1 MRAGKL
7 EALAAQGETLKFYR
21 LTHTEFRRLHLRAYR
36 AQQRDHYEVGGF
48 LFVRAA
54 RPRDL
59 CLHFMINRAQVPYQF
74 RVHDREATVAA
85 RALRREGKRIL
96 GQFHSHPVG
105 YATLLGK
112 DRRRA
117 TRRFELIYD
126 VCGRQ
131 ARMWR
136 IQMRGGRRRVVEVP
150 LVVEKSRQVDKGAS

>member
-1 MRAGKL
+1 M
-7 EALAAQGETLKFYR
+7 KFYR
-21 LTHTEFRRLHLRAYR
+21 LPHAEFRRLYGRAYR

-48 LFVRAA
+48 LFVHAA

-74 RVHDREATVAA
+74 RVQDGEATVAA
-85 RALRREGKRIL
+85 RGLRREGKRIL

-105 YATLLGK
+105 YATLRGR

-117 TRRFELIYD
+117 TNRRFELIYD
-126 VCGRQ
+126 VCGRE

-136 IQMRGGRRRVVEVP
+136 IQVRGGRRRVVEVP
-150 LVVEKSRQVDKGAS
+150 LVVERSPRADR

>member
-1 MRAGKL
+1 M
-7 EALAAQGETLKFYR
+7 KFYR
-21 LTHTEFRRLHLRAYR
+21 LAHSEFRRLHGRAYR

-74 RVHDREATVAA
+74 RVHDGEATVAA

-105 YATLLGK
+105 YATLQGQ

-117 TRRFELIYD
+117 TNRRFELIYD

-136 IQMRGGRRRVVEVP
+136 IQVRGGRRRVVELP
-150 LVVEKSRQVDKGAS
+150 LVVERSPRADR